1 MVTPAHDAVSAVW
14 NLYNSMSIDLAVS
27 HGNAEFSG
35 ATVDDGWDALPGQ
48 VAAAQA
54 ELDKLAHTKGT
65 RNEHRHE
72 RAVKG
77 ALGELHDAL
86 VERAAA
92 QAHYLSFEA
101 AVKKVIDGG
110 GSGNMRGLDKA
121 RNRVDQAQQRM
132 MADQSTL
139 LYDLENLN
147 ADLQQ

>member
-1 MVTPAHDAVSAVW
+1 MVTPAHDAVRATW
-14 NLYNSMSIDLAVS
+14 DLYNTMTIDLAVE

-35 ATVDDGWDALPGQ
+35 AAIDDGWDDLPAQ
-48 VAAAQA
+48 VSAAQA
-54 ELDKLAHTKGT
+54 QLDALAHARGA
-65 RNEHRHE
+65 RNEHRHA

-77 ALGELHDAL
+77 ALGELLDGL
-86 VERAAA
+86 LERANA

-110 GSGNMRGLDKA
+110 GSGNMQGLDRA
-121 RNRVDQAQQRM
+121 RNRVDKAQQRL

-139 LYDLENLN
+139 LNDLENLN